1 MDTSKISIIEHIR
14 ELRTRL
20 VLSFLVFSVV
30 FAGCYYFS
38 EEIYHFLLAPLAEL
52 EKDNVEFSLI
62 YTGLTEAFF
71 VYLRVAALAALII
84 SSPFFI
90 WQLYLFIAPG
100 LYEKEKAIIL
110 PYLIATP
117 LLFSLGVI
125 IVYYYIFPLAW
136 KFFVSFESD
145 GSQHVNKLSIEF
157 MPSVAEYLDLVVQ
170 LMFAFGF
177 AFQLPVILTLLAQAG
192 VLTGESLAKK
202 RRFAIVI
209 IFIIAAVLT
218 PPDVFSQVG
227 LAIPMI
233 LLYELSIVACKWVQ
247 KKKNLNGD

>member
-1 MDTSKISIIEHIR
+1 MDTKKISIIEHIK

-20 VLSFLVFSVV
+20 ILSVLFFAVV
-30 FAGCYYFS
+30 FTMCYYFS
-38 EEIYHFLLAPLAEL
+38 EHIYHFLLMPLAEL
-52 EKDNVEFSLI
+52 EKGNLEFGLI

-71 VYLRVAALAALII
+71 VYLRVSALAALLI

-90 WQLYLFIAPG
+90 WQLYMFIAPG
-100 LYEKEKAIIL
+100 LYKKEKAVII

-145 GSQHVNKLSIEF
+145 GGGVGQLSIEF

-170 LMFAFGF
+170 LMFAFGL
-177 AFQLPVILTLLAQAG
+177 AFQLPVILTLLAHAG
-192 VLTGESLAKK
+192 FVTAYSLAKK
-202 RRFAIVI
+202 RRLAIVI
-209 IFIIAAVLT
+209 IFIVAAVLT
-218 PPDVFSQVG
+218 PPDVFSQIG
-227 LAIPMI
+227 LAVPML
-233 LLYELSIVACKWVQ
+233 LLYEFSILACKWIEKRKTV
-247 KKKNLNGD
+247 